1 MRYLNILFEDTDD
14 DNDDRYDDDPSQSS
28 PSCQKL
34 PRSTFPVVAVV
45 VFAVLAALITLV
57 HVKIG
62 R

>member
-1 MRYLNILFEDTDD
+1 MRYLNIPFEDADD
-14 DNDDRYDDDPSQSS
+14 DDDDRYDDDRIQSF

-34 PRSTFPVVAVV
+34 PRSTFLVVAVV
-45 VFAVLAALITLV
+45 VFAVLAALVTLV